1 MPSDDL
7 RAENSPRERS
17 SSVVSWLV
25 RTIVWLVL
33 GGWLGAWALF
43 GLVIAP
49 TAFQVLPSQSA
60 AGALVGPILATLHN
74 YGIAAG
80 LVLSVL
86 ALLLRRGLTLA
97 SLPLCLA
104 LLCAISEYGVTP
116 AIGEVAPRSFGAA
129 QEPEAS
135 ERFARLHQTSRLLY
149 GCVGLG
155 VLALVGLHVF
165 AESDASSRRA
175 GRGLASTPQPRP

>member
-1 MPSDDL
+1 MFTPPSVKAIHRLPL
-7 RAENSPRERS
+7 RAHAGRGGC
-17 SSVVSWLV
+17 SVGRKEAKLTYLN
-25 RTIVWLVL
+25 RL
-33 GGWLGAWALF
+33 WAPFL
-43 GLVIAP
+43 
-49 TAFQVLPSQSA
+49 
-60 AGALVGPILATLHN
+60 AGAFLF
-74 YGIAAG
+74 
-80 LVLSVL
+80 
-86 ALLLRRGLTLA
+86 A
-97 SLPLCLA
+97 SCG
-104 LLCAISEYGVTP
+104 AISEYGVTA
-116 AIGEVAPRSFGAA
+116 AIGDVAPRSFGAE